1 MANKITTNKIITNKS
16 ISNKE
21 ITNNF
26 IIFAKNNDM
35 NIPFNYGKI
44 VRDEDFTDR
53 VEETKRLIYN
63 MYALTNTALISPRR
77 IGKSSLVEKAIKE
90 IQKSNNEYIFVT
102 MTCMDCDDEWAF
114 YQTYAKRI
122 IECIS
127 TSAESLVKNAK
138 DFVMRLIPTVAFKE
152 PTGQYELSFQFN
164 FKNQPDIDDILDLPQ
179 KIAEKKNKKVIV
191 CIDEFQQIGEFKNTS
206 RLQRKL
212 RDSWQRHQNVAYILY
227 GSKKHMMLNIFGEYR
242 SPFFRFGD
250 IMYLPKITNENWVY
264 YITERF
270 QATGK
275 EITQDDASYLAD
287 KVENHPYYVQQL
299 AQVAWLRTEKEC
311 NKGIIDDAFE
321 AILDILGLQ
330 YENLMNTLTENQKN
344 YLKAVCMGERNLS
357 SARVVE
363 EYGLGTTANVAVI
376 KKALLRRDIID
387 VEGPNVIVQ
396 DTMLKYW
403 IRKNRT

>member
-1 MANKITTNKIITNKS
+1 
-16 ISNKE
+16 
-21 ITNNF
+21 
-26 IIFAKNNDM
+26 M

-44 VRDEDFTDR
+44 LRDEDFTDR

-63 MYALTNTALISPRR
+63 MFALINTTIISPRR

-90 IQKSNNEYIFVT
+90 IQQNTKDYIFVM
-102 MTCMDCDDEWAF
+102 MTCANCSDEWSF
-114 YQTYAKRI
+114 YQTFAKRVV
-122 IECIS
+122 ESIS

-152 PTGQYELSFQFN
+152 PTGRYELSFQFQFN

-179 KIAEKKNKKVIV
+179 KVAEKMKKKVIV

-206 RLQRKL
+206 RLQRRL
-212 RDSWQRHQNVAYILY
+212 RASWQRHQDVAYILY
-227 GSKKHMMLNIFGEYR
+227 GSKKHIMLNIFGEYR
-242 SPFFRFGD
+242 NPFFRFGD
-250 IMYLPKITNENWVY
+250 IMYLPKITNDNWVY

-275 EITQDDASYLAD
+275 EISQDDASYLAN

-299 AQVAWLRTEKEC
+299 AQGAWLRTKNKC
-311 NKGIIDDAFE
+311 NKGIIDDAFV

-330 YENLMNTLTENQKN
+330 YENLMTDLTKNQRN
-344 YLKAVCMGERNLS
+344 YLKAVCSGEQNMS
-357 SARVVE
+357 SVRVVKQ
-363 EYGLGTTANVAVI
+363 YDLGTTANASII

-387 VEGPNVIVQ
+387 VEGSNVIIQ

-403 IRKNRT
+403 IMKNRT